1 MRTDYDAMMDDFGSR
16 AGIDNVATAERAAI
30 ETLLTLGE
38 SIPTADADALGVVLP
53 GALGDAI
60 TEHRGTR
67 EERTADEFV
76 VLVADRQGIGISPD
90 DAVVHARALLATVAT
105 HGGDGGLRRARD
117 HLPESFDP
125 LFETAELAG

>member
-1 MRTDYDAMMDDFGSR
+1 MRTDYDAIMDDFGSR
-16 AGIDNVATAERAAI
+16 AGIDNMATAERAAI

-38 SIPTADADALGVVLP
+38 SIPTAEADALGVRLP

-60 TEHRGTR
+60 TEHRDTH

-76 VLVADRQGIGISPD
+76 VLVADREGIGVSPE
-90 DAVVHARALLATVAT
+90 DAVIHTRATIATIAA
-105 HGGDGGLRRARD
+105 HGGDDELRRVHD